1 MESSLKQEEHN
12 QQREEEVK
20 KEESV
25 QVVPQVEDAVIEND
39 VEAP

>member
-25 QVVPQVEDAVIEND
+25 QVVPQVEDEVIEND